1 MLTLSKIKKIVM
13 NKTLLSL
20 MLVSSIYGNAQILQ
34 QENFDA
40 LNTATAIGQSSPV
53 FANLG
58 GVSADYSIVT
68 SGTGKALQISV
79 PGSSTSRYMWKDG
92 LASAW
97 TARTTGNNV
106 FQVEYD
112 YFTGGTTTSQN
123 GGGIEVINAAE
134 KVFVGLSVNQASKE
148 VRGYYTNT
156 AQTDVFT
163 NVGTGT
169 TPAVVTLPANTWV
182 RLGFAYNSVNSTITF
197 KGPGFSKVITGIST
211 SPAEIDYSA
220 YDWLG
225 TNATA
230 STHLYDNMVAR
241 AVATESLLLAT
252 DEAVLKENGVTLFP
266 TPAVDFIN
274 VKSKTKIL
282 NVYIYDM
289 TGSRRDAKYSDGK
302 VDVRELQ
309 SGVYMLGLKTENGL
323 LTKKFI
329 KK

>member
-1 MLTLSKIKKIVM
+1 M

-40 LNTATAIGQSSPV
+40 LNTATAIGQSSP
-53 FANLG
+53 AYELYGTTSN
-58 GVSADYSIVT
+58 ADYSIVT
-68 SGTGKALQISV
+68 SGTGKALQISA
-79 PGSSTSRYMWKDG
+79 PGTVATAAAGYRYMWKSG
-92 LASAW
+92 LIAAW
-97 TARTTGNNV
+97 AARTSGNNV

-112 YFTGGTTTSQN
+112 YFTGGATASNN
-123 GGGIEVINAAE
+123 GGGIEVINDPAG
-134 KVFVGLSVNQASKE
+134 KVFCGLSVHQATKT
-148 VRGYYTNT
+148 VIGFYTT
-156 AQTDVFT
+156 AAGVDSSTDLGV
-163 NVGTGT
+163 GT
-169 TPAVVTLPANTWV
+169 TPAAVTLPPNTWV
-182 RLGFAYNSVNSTITF
+182 RLGFAYNSTNGTLTF
-197 KGPGFSKVITGIST
+197 KGPGFSKVITGT
-211 SPAEIDYSA
+211 LTTTPAEIDYAA
-220 YDWLG
+220 YDLVG
-225 TNATA
+225 SNATA
-230 STHLYDNMVAR
+230 STHLFDNMVAK

-289 TGSRRDAKYSDGK
+289 TGSRRDAKYSEGK